1 MKVTQFVM
9 AYKIE
14 QDRIRAMLPEGFESL
29 RPVLRINTEIRG
41 VANQQEIYIEF
52 NTPAA
57 FADKNGWLNIA
68 NWSSNNIPIC
78 CTVDENK
85 TEIKTDF
92 FSLTYTLVGIQGGCP
107 AEKSNDGCYYP
118 DREPHFIPTESI
130 SANKEFCDC
139 VFSWHFHEGDAHGQS
154 IRKNLP
160 AFAEDV
166 HTIYEKRKLTAENA
180 AAIPCEQ
187 VLGTYVVTFER

>member
-14 QDRIRAMLPEGFESL
+14 QDRIRSMLPDGFESL
-29 RPVLRINTEIRG
+29 RPVLRINTEIRDDG
-41 VANQQEIYIEF
+41 GMPEIYIEF

-57 FADKNGWLNIA
+57 FEDKSGWLNIA
-68 NWSSNNIPIC
+68 NWSSRNIKIFC
-78 CTVDENK
+78 ARDKNK

-92 FSLTYTLVGIQGGCP
+92 FNLTYSLVGIRGGCP

-118 DREPHFIPTESI
+118 DRIPHFIPAESI

-139 VFSWHFHEGDAHGQS
+139 EFAWHFNDGDACGKS
-154 IRKNLP
+154 TGKTIP
-160 AFAEDV
+160 AFAEESCK
-166 HTIYEKRKLTAENA
+166 TYEKKKLTAENA

-187 VLGTYVVTFER
+187 VLGTYVVSFER